1 MNQISPEDQARVD
14 AIETA
19 LLARWPE
26 NRIAPTLERIQ
37 ALVDALGSPQLSY
50 PTIHIGGT
58 NGKTTTSRMVDSL
71 LFSMGLRTGRFTS
84 PHLETYRERIAIN
97 GEPIEPKELIFA
109 YNDIAAYFD
118 FIDSKFDNPVSFF
131 EAVTA
136 LAFAAFAEH
145 PIDIGIIEVGMGGE
159 WDATNVVQADVSV
172 ITPIGLDHMEYLG
185 DTLVEIASTKAGI
198 IKEGGFAVLSQQEPE
213 VAVELLRKAAEVGAD
228 VAREGLEYSVLS
240 RAVAIGGQLVTIQ
253 GLKGVYD
260 EIFIPLHGKHQAS
273 NAAAALVAVEVFFGE
288 NDLDIDAVREG
299 FAQVKSPGRC
309 EVFHRDPTIILDAAH
324 NPHGSIALVETI
336 ESEFTFDEII
346 GVVGVM
352 GDKDARGILVNIEKF
367 MDSIIVTKNSSHRA
381 LDVSDLEALAIEIFG
396 PDRVYSS
403 PHLDAALEK
412 ALQDSVRPLSDESL
426 GIVVTGSVVTV
437 GEARTYIKSKF
448 AGKAEKAERKVGD
461 K

>member
-58 NGKTTTSRMVDSL
+58 NGKTTTSRMIDSL

-185 DTLVEIASTKAGI
+185 NTLVEIATTKAGI

-253 GLKGVYD
+253 GLKDVYD

-309 EVFHRDPTIILDAAH
+309 EVIHRDPTIILDAAH

-336 ESEFTFDEII
+336 ESEFTFDEIV

-352 GDKDARGILVNIEKF
+352 GDKDARGILVNFEKF

-381 LDVSDLEALAIEIFG
+381 MDVSDIEALAIEIFG
-396 PDRVYSS
+396 ADRVYSA
-403 PHLDAALEK
+403 PHLEAALEK

-448 AGKAEKAERKVGD
+448 APKKVGD

>member
-1 MNQISPEDQARVD
+1 MKKISAEDQERVD
-14 AIETA
+14 AIEAA

-58 NGKTTTSRMVDSL
+58 NGKTTTSRMIDSL

-97 GEPIEPKELIFA
+97 GEPIDPKELIFT

-159 WDATNVVQADVSV
+159 WDATNVIRADVSV

-185 DTLVEIASTKAGI
+185 NTLVEIASTKAGI
-198 IKEGGFAVLSQQEPE
+198 IKEGGFAVLAQQEPE

-240 RAVAIGGQLVTIQ
+240 RAVSIGGQLLTIQ

-273 NAAAALVAVEVFFGE
+273 NAAAALVAVEIFFGE
-288 NDLDIDAVREG
+288 NELDIDAVREG
-299 FAQVKSPGRC
+299 FAQVRSPGRC
-309 EVFHRDPTIILDAAH
+309 EVIHRDPTIILDAAH

-352 GDKDARGILVNIEKF
+352 GDKDVRGILVNFEKF
-367 MDSIIVTKNSSHRA
+367 MYSIIVTKNSSSRSME
-381 LDVSDLEALAIEIFG
+381 VSDLANLAIEIFG
-396 PDRVYSS
+396 ADRVFSA
-403 PHLDAALEK
+403 PTLESAIKK
-412 ALQDSVRPLSDESL
+412 AIKDLVRPLSDDTL
-426 GIVVTGSVVTV
+426 GIVITGSVVTV
-437 GEARTYIKSKF
+437 GEARTYIKDKF
-448 AGKAEKAERKVGD
+448 AEKDAGER
-461 K
+461 

>member
-1 MNQISPEDQARVD
+1 MI
-14 AIETA
+14 
-19 LLARWPE
+19 
-26 NRIAPTLERIQ
+26 
-37 ALVDALGSPQLSY
+37 
-50 PTIHIGGT
+50 
-58 NGKTTTSRMVDSL
+58 DSL

-97 GEPIEPKELIFA
+97 GEPIDPKELIFA

-145 PIDIGIIEVGMGGE
+145 PIDIGVIEVGMGGE
-159 WDATNVVQADVSV
+159 WDATNVVNADVSV

-185 DTLVEIASTKAGI
+185 NTLVEIASTKAGI

-228 VAREGLEYSVLS
+228 VAREGLEYSVIS
-240 RAVAIGGQLVTIQ
+240 RAVAVGGQLVTIQ

-288 NDLDIDAVREG
+288 NELDIDAVREG
-299 FAQVKSPGRC
+299 FAQVESPGRC
-309 EVFHRDPTIILDAAH
+309 EVIHRDPTIILDAAH

-346 GVVGVM
+346 GIVGVM
-352 GDKDARGILVNIEKF
+352 GDKDARGILVNFEKF

-381 LDVSDLEALAIEIFG
+381 MEVSDLENLAIEIFG
-396 PDRVYSS
+396 ADRVFSA
-403 PHLDAALEK
+403 LDLEAAIEK
-412 ALQDSVRPLSDESL
+412 AIKDSVRPLSDETL
-426 GIVVTGSVVTV
+426 GIVITGSVVTV
-437 GEARTYIKSKF
+437 GEARTYVNNKF
-448 AGKAEKAERKVGD
+448 LQKVAGER
-461 K
+461 